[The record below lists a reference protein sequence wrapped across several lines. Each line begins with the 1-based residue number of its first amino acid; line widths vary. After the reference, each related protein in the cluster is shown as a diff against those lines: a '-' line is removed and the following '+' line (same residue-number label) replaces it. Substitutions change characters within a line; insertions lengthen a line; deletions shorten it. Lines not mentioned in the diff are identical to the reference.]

1 MNVNASAKQI
11 NFIKLLI
18 EDLGEDEEKYNLI
31 GITKEEASE
40 MINDLL
46 AKKIN

>member
-18 EDLGEDEEKYNLI
+18 EDLGEDEDKYNLI
-31 GITKEEASE
+31 GISKAEASE
-40 MINDLL
+40 IINDLL
-46 AKKIN
+46 VKKID